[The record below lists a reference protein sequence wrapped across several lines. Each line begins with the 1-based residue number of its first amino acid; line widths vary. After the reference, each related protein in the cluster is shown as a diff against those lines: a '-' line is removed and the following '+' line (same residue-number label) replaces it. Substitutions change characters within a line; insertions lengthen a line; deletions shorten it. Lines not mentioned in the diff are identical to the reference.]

1 MKKILFIL
9 IVICAFSFSV
19 SAKDIDVEN
28 ELYISSQAT
37 KMADVANDSIKE
49 FDFENL
55 TKIIK
60 TKNDLFKPK
69 SIVTKILNTF
79 FEEINHNLH
88 VMFLLIVLSIIWG
101 LVSNIQSSYNSKS
114 VSQTAFFAFYPIFLG
129 LIISGLKECMELAHT
144 TISDQVLFMKVSI
157 PVYTAL
163 SMSSGNVAA
172 ATNMEPVF
180 LYFIQ
185 LIGTFLEK
193 FILQLVFWISVLNM
207 INCMTDKFS
216 IKKLIDFIKQSIK
229 WFLGIIMTL
238 FIGILSMSGIAT
250 SITDGL
256 GIKTLKFAVGNFI
269 PVVGGLLSDSVST
282 VISSISILKNT
293 LGIAGVIT
301 IVLMCITPIIKMIS
315 LIAIYKLAAGL
326 VEPIC
331 DKRITNMISESG
343 NALTF
348 ILLILLSVTI
358 MFILGITIT
367 ISLGSNY

>member
-1 MKKILFIL
+1 
-9 IVICAFSFSV
+9 
-19 SAKDIDVEN
+19 
-28 ELYISSQAT
+28 
-37 KMADVANDSIKE
+37 
-49 FDFENL
+49 
-55 TKIIK
+55 
-60 TKNDLFKPK
+60 
-69 SIVTKILNTF
+69 
-79 FEEINHNLH
+79 
-88 VMFLLIVLSIIWG
+88 MFLLIVLAIIWG

-114 VSQTAFFAFYPIFLG
+114 VAQTAFFAFYPIFLG
-129 LIISGLKECMELAHT
+129 LIISGLKECLEMAHGA
-144 TISDQVLFMKVSI
+144 ISDQVLFMKVSI

-163 SMSSGNVAA
+163 SMSSGNVSA
-172 ATNMEPVF
+172 ATRMEPVF

-185 LIGTFLEK
+185 LIGSFLEK

-282 VISSISILKNT
+282 VLSSISILKNT
-293 LGIAGVIT
+293 LGIAGAIT
-301 IVLMCITPIIKMIS
+301 IVFICITPIIKMIS

-326 VEPIC
+326 IEPTC

-348 ILLILLSVTI
+348 VLLILLSVTI
-358 MFILGITIT
+358 MFVLGITIT
-367 ISLGSNY
+367 INLGNSI